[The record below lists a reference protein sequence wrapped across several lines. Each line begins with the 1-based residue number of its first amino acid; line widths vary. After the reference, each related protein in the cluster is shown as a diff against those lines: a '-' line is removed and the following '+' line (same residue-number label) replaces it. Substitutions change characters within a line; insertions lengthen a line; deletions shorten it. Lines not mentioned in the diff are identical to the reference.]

1 MGNRSG
7 KRLNSVEE
15 DVVEED
21 VVKENVVED
30 VVKED
35 AVEED
40 IGEEDVISDA
50 IKRKATE
57 ATDNENPPKKKRRRL
72 DSIPCDNELDVVS
85 KAVKRQSIGDHENQ
99 KEKHRRLDS
108 IPCDNEMDVVSEALK
123 RQSIGDHENPPEKRR
138 RLDTIPCDNEMPSTS
153 QDTES
158 RNEPKAVLTQRRPKR
173 KAIADDEPGE
183 TKTKRK
189 RTLGP
194 SAMFK
199 AKYKQLEEIGEGQLG
214 FVFAGY
220 RKADYLDV
228 AIKHMPRA
236 KGILYVEEDYTGKR
250 LPMEAAVMLKL
261 AAVSKRHS
269 AHVDLLDW
277 YELEDEVILVLER
290 PMPAVNLL
298 QYIDDNGGRLK
309 EKEAKIIMRQLVDA
323 VIDLHEK
330 HIFHRDIKVENVLI
344 QTCLDGIRVR
354 IIDFGAS
361 CFFNEGD
368 TYEYFMGTHI
378 PPECFTRENYT
389 AGPSSVFQMG
399 GVLFDMVQT
408 TSFKWDLFYEEGQ
421 RIKGRLSKNCR
432 YFIKGCLHE
441 DPDQRL
447 TLTQLKDHPWLR

>member
-1 MGNRSG
+1 MGNRFG

-15 DVVEED
+15 DVVSE
-21 VVKENVVED
+21 
-30 VVKED
+30 
-35 AVEED
+35 AV
-40 IGEEDVISDA
+40 
-50 IKRKATE
+50 KRKAT
-57 ATDNENPPKKKRRRL
+57 
-72 DSIPCDNELDVVS
+72 
-85 KAVKRQSIGDHENQ
+85 GDHENQ

-108 IPCDNEMDVVSEALK
+108 IPCDNELDVVSEAVK
-123 RQSIGDHENPPEKRR
+123 RKSTGDHENPPEKRR
-138 RLDTIPCDNEMPSTS
+138 RLDTIHCDNEMPSTS

-158 RNEPKAVLTQRRPKR
+158 RNEPEAVLTQRSPKR

-183 TKTKRK
+183 MKTKRK

-199 AKYKQLEEIGEGQLG
+199 AKYKQLEELGEGGFG

-236 KGILYVEEDYTGKR
+236 KEILYNEEDNTGK
-250 LPMEAAVMLKL
+250 LIPTEVAVMLKL
-261 AAVSKRHS
+261 AAVSERHS
-269 AHVDLLDW
+269 AHVGLLDW

-290 PMPAVNLL
+290 PMPAVDVL
-298 QYIDDNGGRLK
+298 QYINNKGGRLK

-323 VIDLHEK
+323 AIDLQEK

-368 TYEYFMGTHI
+368 TYEYFMGTHV
-378 PPECFTRENYT
+378 PPECFILEYYM
-389 AGPSSVFQMG
+389 AGPSTVFQMG
-399 GVLFDMVQT
+399 VVLFDMVQP
-408 TSFKWDLFYEEGQ
+408 TSFKWDLFYKEGQ
-421 RIKGRLSKNCR
+421 RIEGRLSKNCR
-432 YFIKGCLHE
+432 NFIKACLHE

-447 TLTQLKDHPWLR
+447 TLEQLRDHLWMR